1 MSGINPTIYF
11 TFLSGVYLIVVS
23 IMLFVKK
30 RSNLKEVK
38 LFKVMV
44 LSSFLSV
51 TFELMLM
58 FFASSTNL
66 ILLDVIGKIYLL
78 TIIVWNTVFTF
89 YAISVPYEYD
99 NDKLI
104 RNIKVVVFIL
114 SVCCGFLSCVLPLHY
129 NYNNNFAF
137 SLQGTK
143 ELLEW
148 INTILDIN
156 LPLEKRNSNND
167 KNSYYIRIGGVDKVY
182 NILYKLYNS
191 MKDLLQ

>member
-1 MSGINPTIYF
+1 
-11 TFLSGVYLIVVS
+11 
-23 IMLFVKK
+23 
-30 RSNLKEVK
+30 
-38 LFKVMV
+38 MV

-66 ILLDVIGKIYLL
+66 VLLDVIGKIYLL

-129 NYNNNFAF
+129 NYNNNLINY
-137 SLQGTK
+137 SLQCLCMSH
-143 ELLEW
+143 EFAMFAM
-148 INTILDIN
+148 
-156 LPLEKRNSNND
+156 NS
-167 KNSYYIRIGGVDKVY
+167 
-182 NILYKLYNS
+182 
-191 MKDLLQ
+191 